1 MAKTPLSL
9 TDNPKLVGA
18 PKGFT
23 VTIREIRISAGAQFL
38 VCLTGDVMTMPG
50 LPKKPN
56 AIKIDIDNN
65 YEIYNLS

>member
-1 MAKTPLSL
+1 
-9 TDNPKLVGA
+9 
-18 PKGFT
+18 
-23 VTIREIRISAGAQFL
+23 SAGAQFL